1 MGKALLR
8 FKAVPEIVS
17 VEGPRGRGGA
27 GRGGAGRGVGRQDVS
42 HGGLLTVKKG
52 VLQGRD

>member
-17 VEGPRGRGGA
+17 VEGPR